1 MKSTLSK
8 NKKRG
13 IEISRWKVE
22 DADDFTG
29 MVSDENYGI
38 EPLSREIDEA
48 AVNAEDDKE
57 DS

>member
-38 EPLSREIDEA
+38 EPLPRETDEA